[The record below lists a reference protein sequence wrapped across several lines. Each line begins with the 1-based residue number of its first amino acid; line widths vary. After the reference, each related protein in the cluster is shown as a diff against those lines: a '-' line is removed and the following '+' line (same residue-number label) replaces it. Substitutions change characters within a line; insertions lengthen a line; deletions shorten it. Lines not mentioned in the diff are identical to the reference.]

1 AMNGRQS
8 RRPGALVASRAE
20 SHEFDERP
28 ALTGRVPAPTLA
40 VHKRRGWRRPV
51 LAPYLFISPALALFA
66 VFAFV
71 PLGYAAVLSFQDVPV
86 FGGGEWTG
94 THNYARLADDPVFW
108 QSMRNTV
115 VFTVGTVPTSMAIG
129 LLLAVLLNRYL
140 PGRTILRSLYF
151 LPLVVSGVVVALVM
165 EWIFNGDFGVL
176 NNILHAVGLPRV
188 RWLTSPSW
196 AMVTLIVAIVWGRI
210 GFCMVVYLAA
220 LQSVPAGLI
229 EASTL
234 DGAGPWQRF
243 RFVTFPLLRPTTFM
257 LLVVNVIFSL
267 QVFDVVYVLT
277 GGGPGFATT
286 VLLQAIFRAA
296 FTQGEMGY
304 ASAIGM
310 VLTAILLVF
319 TLLQWWAGRNR
330 EDAP

>member
-1 AMNGRQS
+1 
-8 RRPGALVASRAE
+8 V
-20 SHEFDERP
+20 
-28 ALTGRVPAPTLA
+28 V
-40 VHKRRGWRRPV
+40 
-51 LAPYLFISPALALFA
+51 APYLFVSPALALFA

-71 PLGYAAVLSFQDVPV
+71 PLGYAVVLSFQDVPV
-86 FGGGEWTG
+86 FGGGEWNG
-94 THNYARLADDPVFW
+94 TANYTRLADDPVFW
-108 QSMRNTV
+108 QSLRNTF

-129 LLLAVLLNRYL
+129 LLLAVLLNRAM
-140 PGRTILRSLYF
+140 PGRTVLRSLYF

-176 NNILHAVGLPRV
+176 NNILHTLGMPRV
-188 RWLTSPSW
+188 PWLTSPSW
-196 AMVTLIVAIVWGRI
+196 AMATLVVAIVWGRI
-210 GFCMVVYLAA
+210 GFCMVIYLAA
-220 LQSVPAGLI
+220 LQAVPASLL
-229 EASTL
+229 ESSTL
-234 DGAGPWQRF
+234 DGANRWQQF
-243 RFVTFPLLRPTTFM
+243 RFVTFPLLRPTTFL

-319 TLLQWWAGRNR
+319 TLLQWLASRRR
-330 EDAP
+330 EEGL